1 MDFENKKIGEMGAII
16 ADAANR
22 LKVDAPEADADG
34 VFQLK
39 LEDEFTFYLRPLEDG
54 SGIFAFAQLAEL
66 PDDTP
71 AEVFRELLDANLFGE
86 GSGNGFFALEDAS
99 GALVWQTR
107 MPADA
112 QALADGILSAAN
124 LCRWWTFRLLEL
136 SGAALEE
143 EGEAEGGNRD
153 AGATYIRA

>member
-54 SGIFAFAQLAEL
+54 SGIFVFAQLAEL
-66 PDDTP
+66 PEETP
-71 AEVFRELLDANLFGE
+71 AEIFRELLDANLFGE

-112 QALADGILSAAN
+112 QALADGIVSAADF
-124 LCRWWTFRLLEL
+124 CRWWTIRLLEL

-143 EGEAEGGNRD
+143 DGQDEGGGQD
-153 AGATYIRA
+153 AGASYIRV